1 MIKDNPSKPLRRSLT
16 ASVLL
21 TLAACSNAAQA
32 ATYTMFRDPGCGCC
46 LSWAGHVEGGME
58 AEVASVDTD
67 DMSALKAAKGV
78 PQDMWSC
85 HTMEVEGYIIEGHV
99 PAEAIARLLR
109 ERPEGVTGLAVG
121 TRVTGLAVPGM
132 PLGSPGM
139 EMGDRVQPYE
149 VIAFGPDGQ
158 KVFASY
164 P

>member
-1 MIKDNPSKPLRRSLT
+1 
-16 ASVLL
+16 
-21 TLAACSNAAQA
+21 
-32 ATYTMFRDPGCGCC
+32 
-46 LSWAGHVEGGME
+46 ME

-78 PQDMWSC
+78 PQDLWSC

-109 ERPEGVTGLAVG
+109 ERPEG
-121 TRVTGLAVPGM
+121 VTGLAVPGM

>member
-1 MIKDNPSKPLRRSLT
+1 
-16 ASVLL
+16 
-21 TLAACSNAAQA
+21 
-32 ATYTMFRDPGCGCC
+32 
-46 LSWAGHVEGGME
+46 ME

-85 HTMEVEGYIIEGHV
+85 HTMEVEGYIIEGQV

-109 ERPEGVTGLAVG
+109 ERPEG
-121 TRVTGLAVPGM
+121 VTGLAVPGM

>member
-1 MIKDNPSKPLRRSLT
+1 MIRDNPSKPLRRSLT

-46 LSWAGHVEGGME
+46 LTWAGHVENGME
-58 AEVASVDTD
+58 AEIASVDTN
-67 DMSALKAAKGV
+67 DMSALKTAKGV
-78 PQDMWSC
+78 PQDLWSC
-85 HTMEVEGYIIEGHV
+85 HTMEVDGYIIEGHV
-99 PAEAIARLLR
+99 PADAVARLLR
-109 ERPEGVTGLAVG
+109 ERPEGVA
-121 TRVTGLAVPGM
+121 GLAVPGM

-149 VIAFGPDGQ
+149 VIAFGPGGRN
-158 KVFASY
+158 VFASY

>member
-1 MIKDNPSKPLRRSLT
+1 
-16 ASVLL
+16 
-21 TLAACSNAAQA
+21 
-32 ATYTMFRDPGCGCC
+32 
-46 LSWAGHVEGGME
+46 ME

-78 PQDMWSC
+78 PQDLWSC

-109 ERPEGVTGLAVG
+109 ERPAG
-121 TRVTGLAVPGM
+121 VTGLAVPGM

>member
-1 MIKDNPSKPLRRSLT
+1 
-16 ASVLL
+16 
-21 TLAACSNAAQA
+21 
-32 ATYTMFRDPGCGCC
+32 
-46 LSWAGHVEGGME
+46 ME

-99 PAEAIARLLR
+99 PAEAIALLLR
-109 ERPEGVTGLAVG
+109 ERPEG
-121 TRVTGLAVPGM
+121 VTGLAVPGM

>member
-1 MIKDNPSKPLRRSLT
+1 
-16 ASVLL
+16 
-21 TLAACSNAAQA
+21 
-32 ATYTMFRDPGCGCC
+32 
-46 LSWAGHVEGGME
+46 ME

-109 ERPEGVTGLAVG
+109 ERPEGVTGLAV
-121 TRVTGLAVPGM
+121 PGM

-149 VIAFGPDGQ
+149 VIAFGPDGH

>member
-1 MIKDNPSKPLRRSLT
+1 
-16 ASVLL
+16 
-21 TLAACSNAAQA
+21 
-32 ATYTMFRDPGCGCC
+32 
-46 LSWAGHVEGGME
+46 ME

-67 DMSALKAAKGV
+67 DMSAPKAAKGV

-109 ERPEGVTGLAVG
+109 ERPAG
-121 TRVTGLAVPGM
+121 VTGLAVPGM

>member
-1 MIKDNPSKPLRRSLT
+1 
-16 ASVLL
+16 
-21 TLAACSNAAQA
+21 
-32 ATYTMFRDPGCGCC
+32 
-46 LSWAGHVEGGME
+46 ME

-67 DMSALKAAKGV
+67 DMSSLKAAKGV

-109 ERPEGVTGLAVG
+109 ERPEGVTGLAV
-121 TRVTGLAVPGM
+121 PGM

>member
-1 MIKDNPSKPLRRSLT
+1 
-16 ASVLL
+16 
-21 TLAACSNAAQA
+21 
-32 ATYTMFRDPGCGCC
+32 
-46 LSWAGHVEGGME
+46 ME

-109 ERPEGVTGLAVG
+109 ERPEGVTGLAV
-121 TRVTGLAVPGM
+121 PGR
-132 PLGSPGM
+132 PLGAPGM

-149 VIAFGPDGQ
+149 VIALGPDGQ

>member
-1 MIKDNPSKPLRRSLT
+1 
-16 ASVLL
+16 
-21 TLAACSNAAQA
+21 
-32 ATYTMFRDPGCGCC
+32 
-46 LSWAGHVEGGME
+46 ME

-109 ERPEGVTGLAVG
+109 ERPEGVTGLAV
-121 TRVTGLAVPGM
+121 PGM
-132 PLGSPGM
+132 PLGSP
-139 EMGDRVQPYE
+139 VQPYE

>member
-1 MIKDNPSKPLRRSLT
+1 
-16 ASVLL
+16 
-21 TLAACSNAAQA
+21 
-32 ATYTMFRDPGCGCC
+32 
-46 LSWAGHVEGGME
+46 ME

-109 ERPEGVTGLAVG
+109 ERPEGVTGLAV
-121 TRVTGLAVPGM
+121 PGM

>member
-1 MIKDNPSKPLRRSLT
+1 
-16 ASVLL
+16 
-21 TLAACSNAAQA
+21 
-32 ATYTMFRDPGCGCC
+32 
-46 LSWAGHVEGGME
+46 ME

-67 DMSALKAAKGV
+67 DMSALKAAKDV
-78 PQDMWSC
+78 PEDLWSC

-109 ERPEGVTGLAVG
+109 ERTEGVTGLAVP
-121 TRVTGLAVPGM
+121 RM

>member
-1 MIKDNPSKPLRRSLT
+1 MAIT
-16 ASVLL
+16 ASMVKELRERTGL
-21 TLAACSNAAQA
+21 GMMDCKRALEETGGDLEQA
-32 ATYTMFRDPGCGCC
+32 IEELRKK
-46 LSWAGHVEGGME
+46 
-58 AEVASVDTD
+58 
-67 DMSALKAAKGV
+67 SALKAAKGV

-109 ERPEGVTGLAVG
+109 ERPEGVTGLAV
-121 TRVTGLAVPGM
+121 PGM

>member
-1 MIKDNPSKPLRRSLT
+1 MWLLPELGRTCRGRHGSRSGWRL
-16 ASVLL
+16 
-21 TLAACSNAAQA
+21 LAA
-32 ATYTMFRDPGCGCC
+32 
-46 LSWAGHVEGGME
+46 
-58 AEVASVDTD
+58 
-67 DMSALKAAKGV
+67 
-78 PQDMWSC
+78 SC
-85 HTMEVEGYIIEGHV
+85 QTMEVEGYIIEGHV

-109 ERPEGVTGLAVG
+109 ERPEG
-121 TRVTGLAVPGM
+121 VTGLAVPGM

>member
-1 MIKDNPSKPLRRSLT
+1 
-16 ASVLL
+16 
-21 TLAACSNAAQA
+21 
-32 ATYTMFRDPGCGCC
+32 
-46 LSWAGHVEGGME
+46 ME

-109 ERPEGVTGLAVG
+109 ERPEGVTGLAV
-121 TRVTGLAVPGM
+121 PGM
-132 PLGSPGM
+132 PIGSPGM

-149 VIAFGPDGQ
+149 VIAFGPSGH